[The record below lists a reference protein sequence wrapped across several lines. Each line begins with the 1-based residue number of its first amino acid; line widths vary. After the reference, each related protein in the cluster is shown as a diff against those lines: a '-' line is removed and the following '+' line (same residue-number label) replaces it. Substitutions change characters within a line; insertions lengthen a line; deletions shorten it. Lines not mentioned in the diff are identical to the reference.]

1 MPVVEVDISGI
12 KELAQKFKSAAH
24 DDFHKELETYIDGIG
39 EEFLRVAQEEII
51 RRNVMDSRN
60 LLNSFS
66 KGAEG
71 NIWDANAGA
80 LTIEVGTNVYYAP
93 YVEYGHSQQPG
104 RFVPGAWSGGSFV
117 YQPGAKTGMV
127 LKASFV
133 PGRHYFQGAITAFE
147 SIYTKSLEAKFSAW
161 LNSYFG

>member
-12 KELAQKFKSAAH
+12 KELAQKFRSAAH

-39 EEFLRVAQEEII
+39 NEFLRVAQSEVI
-51 RRNVMDSRN
+51 RRNAVDSRL
-60 LLNSFS
+60 LLNSFT

-71 NIWDANAGA
+71 NIWDADAGA

-104 RFVPGAWSGGSFV
+104 RFVPGAWAGGRFV
-117 YQPGAKTGMV
+117 YQPGASTGMV
-127 LKASFV
+127 LKASWV
-133 PGRHYFQGAITAFE
+133 EGRHFFEGAITAFE
-147 SIYTKSLEAKFSAW
+147 GIYTKSLEQKFSQW
-161 LNSYFG
+161 LHSYFG